1 MLISNGSALNILL
14 ANNNRVL
21 NDALKEADNKTLNN
35 LLKQVDKSV
44 INRLKAWGIKDKK
57 RGIDATAF
65 IYNKNMVNGDEIL
78 RQKLSIFNPKYIMEF
93 KSVNDIF
100 I

>member
-35 LLKQVDKSV
+35 LLKQDSSNFQALQTQLLV
-44 INRLKAWGIKDKK
+44 L
-57 RGIDATAF
+57 F
-65 IYNKNMVNGDEIL
+65 
-78 RQKLSIFNPKYIMEF
+78 
-93 KSVNDIF
+93 
-100 I
+100 